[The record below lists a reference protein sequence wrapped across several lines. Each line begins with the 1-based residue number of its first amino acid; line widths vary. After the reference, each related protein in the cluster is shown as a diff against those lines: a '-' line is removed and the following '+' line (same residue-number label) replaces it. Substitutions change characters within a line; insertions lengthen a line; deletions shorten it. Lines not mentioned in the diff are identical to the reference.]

1 MDFLFGKRLSRDH
14 VLEFLVFLAEH
25 VQVDGAPDAR
35 PLAADHDDR
44 GGIHGEE
51 DPGAATAVRRVTNGF
66 SNSCGERER
75 EVSQSVC
82 RLQLQVP
89 F

>member
-1 MDFLFGKRLSRDH
+1 MSGDH

-35 PLAADHDDR
+35 PLAANHNDR

-51 DPGAATAVRRVTNGF
+51 DSGAPSAVRRVTNGF
-66 SNSCGERER
+66 SNG
-75 EVSQSVC
+75 
-82 RLQLQVP
+82 
-89 F
+89 